1 MKDLEQFIIELNEED
16 RKILPKWR
24 VKSIDLL
31 NQKIKKTLMKYQA
44 DKLGYDSSL
53 SDHRAYK
60 N

>member
-1 MKDLEQFIIELNEED
+1 MKDLEQFIIELDEED

-24 VKSIDLL
+24 VKSIDML
-31 NQKIKKTLMKYQA
+31 NQKIKKTLMEYQA
-44 DKLGYDSSL
+44 DKLRYDSSL